1 MKRRKKKTRWIEKRY
16 RIETSI
22 GDTEET
28 HEGKYHWNWDPEPK
42 GQLLSSSSLSR

>member
-1 MKRRKKKTRWIEKRY
+1 MDRKRY

-28 HEGKYHWNWDPEPK
+28 HEGKYHWNWDPEHK